1 MIKTV
6 SPEAA
11 TSASALI
18 NQRVAELGDWRGEVL
33 AHVRR
38 LIVQALPDAV
48 EEWKWSVPVWSC
60 SGILCT
66 GEAYQS
72 AVKLTF
78 PKGASLADPQHLFNA
93 SLEGKVRR
101 AIDIREG
108 EEIDAQAFKDLVREA
123 AALNEAAAR
132 KRSPKG

>member
-1 MIKTV
+1 MKPIDPPWTTLV
-6 SPEAA
+6 DVATLAA
-11 TSASALI
+11 A
-18 NQRVAELGDWRGEVL
+18 LGDG
-33 AHVRR
+33 VR
-38 LIVQALPDAV
+38 VVDARATASTV
-48 EEWKWSVPVWSC
+48 RVVD
-60 SGILCT
+60 
-66 GEAYQS
+66 AR
-72 AVKLTF
+72 
-78 PKGASLADPQHLFNA
+78 ASLADPQHLFNA